1 MSGTH
6 AASEAT
12 AGPGD
17 FPLLFRPL
25 RIGPLE
31 IRNRVIFAGHGSR
44 FVDWH
49 SHHLTERQ
57 GHYLAER
64 AAGGVGLVIQGSA
77 MVHPTGLAAAG
88 INEVYSDA
96 GIPAYAR
103 VAEMVQSEGA
113 AIFGQLSH
121 LGRQGD
127 TFAAHRE
134 LWAPSA
140 LPDPTSR
147 IVPHAMGS
155 RDIAE
160 LIGCYRSA
168 ARRLVAAGFD
178 GLEVYLAHG
187 YLLCSFLSGFS
198 NRRSDGYGGSLENRC
213 RLPLQVLEAVRTEV
227 GHEVPV
233 GIRVSAEE
241 FVPGGLTP
249 AECSDVVAHLLARTP
264 VDYVSVSQSNYA
276 SIDRMIPD
284 MSYPRA
290 PFAHFAGEVRRVT
303 AGVPVFAVARLVTP
317 EQCEELLAA
326 DVADAVCLVRPLI
339 ADPEWAAKA
348 AGGRRE
354 DIRECISCNVGCR
367 GGPHRGSPIACL
379 VNPAVG
385 EEARW
390 GFRRLGRA
398 PAPRRV
404 TVVGGG
410 PGGLKAAETA
420 ALRGHEVILLEAGE
434 RLGGQVLVAA
444 AAMAY
449 RDEFANSVRHLERQV
464 RKLGVEV
471 RTGVRADAATV
482 LATEPSCAAIA
493 TGAWPGGFDVVGG
506 ERIVP
511 AQAAIIEGVAGPR
524 VVLVDAGE
532 AGWKVC
538 TTAESLAAA
547 GHEVTLVTPGN
558 VATSMD
564 AFSRPPMLRRLRA
577 AGVRFCE
584 FHSLAAVHPDAD
596 DLAVEVTESLT
607 GASQV
612 IPADSVVGA
621 AYGVANDDLY
631 RELEVLTA
639 RGGNGDDV
647 PAVGP
652 SATGTGRPDFELHAI
667 GDCLAPRGAIDAIW
681 DAFRV
686 TRDL

>member
-1 MSGTH
+1 MDPEPPPG
-6 AASEAT
+6 T
-12 AGPGD
+12 AGSQGPSY
-17 FPLLFRPL
+17 PLLFRPL

-64 AAGGVGLVIQGSA
+64 AAGGVGLVIQGSS

-88 INEVYSDA
+88 VNEVYSDA

-103 VAEMVQSEGA
+103 VAEMVQAEGA

-140 LPDPTSR
+140 VADPASR
-147 IVPHAMGS
+147 VVPHAMTR

-160 LIGCYRSA
+160 LTESYRSA
-168 ARRLVAAGFD
+168 ARRLVTAGFD

-187 YLLCSFLSGFS
+187 YLLCEFLSRFS
-198 NRRSDGYGGSLENRC
+198 NRRDDGYGGSLENRC
-213 RLPLQVLEAVRTEV
+213 RLPLEVLEAVRVEV
-227 GHEVPV
+227 GDGVPV

-249 AECSDVVAHLLARTP
+249 GECSEMVAYLMARTRL
-264 VDYVSVSQSNYA
+264 DYVSVSQSNYA

-284 MSYPRA
+284 MSFPRA
-290 PFAHFAGEVRRVT
+290 PFAHYAAEVREVT
-303 AGVPVFAVARLVTP
+303 AGVPTFAVARLVTP
-317 EQCEELLAA
+317 DQCEELLATGT
-326 DVADAVCLVRPLI
+326 ADAVCLVRPLI
-339 ADPEWAAKA
+339 ADPEWASKA
-348 AGGRRE
+348 NSGRRE
-354 DIRECISCNVGCR
+354 EIRECISCNVGCR

-390 GFRRLGRA
+390 GFRRLTRA
-398 PAPRRV
+398 SRSRRV
-404 TVVGGG
+404 VVIGGG

-420 ALRGHEVILLEAGE
+420 ALRGHEVTLFEAAE
-434 RLGGQVLVAA
+434 QLGGQVLVAA
-444 AAMAY
+444 AAMPY
-449 RDEFANSVRHLERQV
+449 RDEFANSVRHLERQI
-464 RKLGVEV
+464 RKLGVDV
-471 RTGVRADAATV
+471 RTGIRADAATA
-482 LATEPSCAAIA
+482 LEDDPSCVIVA
-493 TGAWPGGFDVVGG
+493 TGSRPGSFDVPGGELVRSVH
-506 ERIVP
+506 E
-511 AQAAIIEGVAGPR
+511 AIIGGVAGPG

-538 TTAESLAAA
+538 TAAENLAAA
-547 GHEVTLVTPGN
+547 GHEVTLVTPVPVG
-558 VATSMD
+558 AAMD

-577 AGVRFCE
+577 AGVE
-584 FHSLAAVHPDAD
+584 FLEYHTLSAVTANG
-596 DLAVEVTESLT
+596 AEVTETLT
-607 GASQV
+607 GTSRLLA
-612 IPADSVVGA
+612 AGSVVGA
-621 AYGVANDDLY
+621 AYGVADDALFA
-631 RELEVLTA
+631 ELLALGEAGDATA
-639 RGGNGDDV
+639 LDV
-647 PAVGP
+647 HAV
-652 SATGTGRPDFELHAI
+652 
-667 GDCLAPRGAIDAIW
+667 GDCLAPRQAIDAIW

-686 TRDL
+686 ARAL

>member
-1 MSGTH
+1 MSPDAGTAPG
-6 AASEAT
+6 AATPAGT
-12 AGPGD
+12 ADPEGPR

-64 AAGGVGLVIQGSA
+64 AAGGVGLVIQGSS

-88 INEVYSDA
+88 VNEVYSDS

-103 VAEMVQSEGA
+103 VAEMVQAEGA

-140 LPDPTSR
+140 VADPASR
-147 IVPHAMGS
+147 VVPHAMTR

-160 LIGCYRSA
+160 LTDCYRSA
-168 ARRLVAAGFD
+168 ARRLVSAGFD

-187 YLLCSFLSGFS
+187 YLLCEFLSRFS
-198 NRRSDGYGGSLENRC
+198 NSRTDGYGGSLENRC
-213 RLPLQVLEAVRTEV
+213 RLPLEVLEAVRAQV
-227 GHEVPV
+227 GDGVPI

-241 FVPGGLTP
+241 FVPGGLSP
-249 AECSDVVAHLLARTP
+249 GECGEIVAHLLARTR

-284 MSYPRA
+284 MSFPRA
-290 PFAHFAGEVRRVT
+290 PYAHYAGEIREAT
-303 AGVPVFAVARLVTP
+303 AGVPTFAVARLVTP
-317 EQCEELLAA
+317 EQCEELLESG
-326 DVADAVCLVRPLI
+326 VADAVCLVRPLI
-339 ADPEWAAKA
+339 ADPEWASKA
-348 AGGRRE
+348 ASGRRE

-390 GFRRLGRA
+390 GFRRLDRA
-398 PAPRRV
+398 SRARRV
-404 TVVGGG
+404 VVIGGG

-420 ALRGHEVILLEAGE
+420 ALRGHEVILLEAAE

-444 AAMAY
+444 AAMPY
-449 RDEFANSVRHLERQV
+449 RDEFANSVRHLEAQI

-471 RTGVRADAATV
+471 RTGVRADASTALV
-482 LATEPSCAAIA
+482 DDPSCVIVA
-493 TGAWPGGFDVVGG
+493 TGSSPGIIDVPGGELV
-506 ERIVP
+506 VP
-511 AQAAIIEGVAGPR
+511 AQDAILDGVAGPR
-524 VVLVDAGE
+524 VVLIDTGE

-538 TTAESLAAA
+538 TTAENLAAA
-547 GHEVTLVTPGN
+547 GHEVILVSPVPVG
-558 VATSMD
+558 ASLD

-577 AGVRFCE
+577 AGVE
-584 FHSLAAVHPDAD
+584 FLEYHTVSAVRPGGA
-596 DLAVEVTESLT
+596 EVTETLT
-607 GASQV
+607 GTPRLLA
-612 IPADSVVGA
+612 ADSVVGA
-621 AYGVANDDLY
+621 SYGVADDALFG
-631 RELEVLTA
+631 ELLALGEAGEAPGVELF
-639 RGGNGDDV
+639 
-647 PAVGP
+647 AV
-652 SATGTGRPDFELHAI
+652 
-667 GDCLAPRGAIDAIW
+667 GDCLAPRQAIDAVW

-686 TRDL
+686 ARAL

>member
-1 MSGTH
+1 MSPEPGT
-6 AASEAT
+6 AAEPAIPEP
-12 AGPGD
+12 PGGHD

-88 INEVYSDA
+88 INEVYSDS

-103 VAEMVQSEGA
+103 VAEMVQAEGA

-140 LPDPTSR
+140 VADPASR
-147 IVPHAMGS
+147 VVPHAMTG

-160 LIGCYRSA
+160 LTECYADA

-187 YLLCSFLSGFS
+187 YLLCEFLSRFS
-198 NRRSDGYGGSLENRC
+198 NRRNDSYGGSPANRC
-213 RLPLQVLEAVRTEV
+213 RLPLEVLEAVRAEV
-227 GHEVPV
+227 GDEVPV

-241 FVPGGLTP
+241 FVPGGLNP
-249 AECSDVVAHLLARTP
+249 GECSEVVAHLMARTR

-290 PFAHFAGEVRRVT
+290 PFAHYAGEVRQVT
-303 AGVPVFAVARLVTP
+303 GDVPTFAVARLVTP

-326 DVADAVCLVRPLI
+326 EVADAVCLVRPLI
-339 ADPEWAAKA
+339 ADPEWASKA

-390 GFRRLGRA
+390 GFRRLHRA
-398 PAPRRV
+398 SRSRRV
-404 TVVGGG
+404 VVVGGG

-420 ALRGHEVILLEAGE
+420 ALVGHEVILLEAAE
-434 RLGGQVLVAA
+434 QLGGQVLVAA
-444 AAMAY
+444 AAMPY

-464 RKLGVEV
+464 RKLGAEV
-471 RTGVRADAATV
+471 RTGVRVDAATA
-482 LATEPSCAAIA
+482 LADDPSCVVVA
-493 TGAWPGGFDVVGG
+493 TGSFPGGFDVPGG
-506 ERIVP
+506 EMV
-511 AQAAIIEGVAGPR
+511 QSVHEAITAGAAGPR
-524 VVLVDAGE
+524 VVLIDAGE

-538 TTAESLAAA
+538 TAAENLAAA
-547 GHEVTLVTPGN
+547 GHDVTLVTPASVG
-558 VATSMD
+558 ASMD
-564 AFSRPPMLRRLRA
+564 TFSRPPMLRRLRA
-577 AGVRFCE
+577 AGVE
-584 FHSLAAVHPDAD
+584 FLEYHTLSAVTATG
-596 DLAVEVTESLT
+596 AEVTETLT
-607 GASQV
+607 GQSRLL
-612 IPADSVVGA
+612 PADSVVGA
-621 AYGVANDDLY
+621 AYGVADDTLFA
-631 RELEVLTA
+631 ELLTLSEAGNMPEV
-639 RGGNGDDV
+639 
-647 PAVGP
+647 
-652 SATGTGRPDFELHAI
+652 ELHAV
-667 GDCLAPRGAIDAIW
+667 GDCLAPRQAIDAIW

-686 TRDL
+686 ARDL

>member
-1 MSGTH
+1 MSP
-6 AASEAT
+6 SPEAGAPGEG
-12 AGPGD
+12 AGPTPAGVRD

-64 AAGGVGLVIQGSA
+64 AAGGVGLVIQGSS

-88 INEVYSDA
+88 VNEVYSDT

-103 VAEMVQSEGA
+103 VAEMVQAEGA

-140 LPDPTSR
+140 VADPASR
-147 IVPHAMGS
+147 VVPHAMTR

-160 LIGCYRSA
+160 LTGCYRSA

-187 YLLCSFLSGFS
+187 YLLCEFLSRFS
-198 NRRSDGYGGSLENRC
+198 NRREDGYGGSLENRC
-213 RLPLQVLEAVRTEV
+213 RLPLEVLEAVRAEV
-227 GHEVPV
+227 GDGLPV

-249 AECSDVVAHLLARTP
+249 GECSDVVSHLMARTR

-284 MSYPRA
+284 MSFPRA
-290 PFAHFAGEVRRVT
+290 PFAHFAGEVRRAT

-317 EQCEELLAA
+317 EQCEELLATE
-326 DVADAVCLVRPLI
+326 VADAVCLVRPLI

-348 AGGRRE
+348 ASGRRE

-390 GFRRLGRA
+390 GFRRLARA
-398 PAPRRV
+398 PSPRRV

-420 ALRGHEVILLEAGE
+420 ALRGHEVILLEATAQ
-434 RLGGQVLVAA
+434 LGGQVLVAA
-444 AAMAY
+444 AAMPY
-449 RDEFANSVRHLERQV
+449 RDEFADSVRHLERQI
-464 RKLGVEV
+464 RKLGVGV

-482 LATEPSCAAIA
+482 LATEPSCVVVA
-493 TGAWPGGFDVVGG
+493 TGASPGGFDVPGG
-506 ERIVP
+506 ELVHSVHD
-511 AQAAIIEGVAGPR
+511 AITAGVKGPR

-532 AGWKVC
+532 ANWKVC
-538 TTAESLAAA
+538 TTAENLAAA
-547 GHEVTLVTPGN
+547 GHEVTLVTPVSVG
-558 VATSMD
+558 AAMD

-577 AGVRFCE
+577 AGVE
-584 FHSLAAVHPDAD
+584 FLEYHTLSAVRPG
-596 DLAVEVTESLT
+596 AVEVTETLT
-607 GASQV
+607 GSSRPLV
-612 IPADSVVGA
+612 ADCVVGA
-621 AYGVANDDLY
+621 AYGVADDALFG
-631 RELEVLTA
+631 ELLALGEAGEAPGV
-639 RGGNGDDV
+639 
-647 PAVGP
+647 
-652 SATGTGRPDFELHAI
+652 ELHAA
-667 GDCLAPRGAIDAIW
+667 GDCLAPRQAIDAIW
-681 DAFRV
+681 DAFRIA
-686 TRDL
+686 RAL

>member
-1 MSGTH
+1 MSSDRPPPQPDV
-6 AASEAT
+6 AASGE
-12 AGPGD
+12 PVLPY
-17 FPLLFRPL
+17 PLLFRPL

-64 AAGGVGLVIQGSA
+64 AAGGVGLIIQGSS

-88 INEVYSDA
+88 INEVYSDS

-103 VAEMVQSEGA
+103 VAEMVQAEGA

-140 LPDPTSR
+140 VADPASR
-147 IVPHAMGS
+147 VVPHAMTH

-160 LIGCYRSA
+160 LTGCYRSA

-187 YLLCSFLSGFS
+187 YLLCEFLSRFS
-198 NRRSDGYGGSLENRC
+198 NSRTDGYGGSLANRC
-213 RLPLQVLEAVRTEV
+213 RLPLEVLEAVRTEV
-227 GHEVPV
+227 GDGVPV

-241 FVPGGLTP
+241 FVPGGLSP
-249 AECSDVVAHLLARTP
+249 GECGEIVAHLMDRTR

-284 MSYPRA
+284 MSFPRA
-290 PFAHFAGEVRRVT
+290 PYAHYAGEIREAT
-303 AGVPVFAVARLVTP
+303 AGVPTFAVARLVTP
-317 EQCEELLAA
+317 EQCEELLVAG
-326 DVADAVCLVRPLI
+326 VADAVCLVRPLI
-339 ADPEWAAKA
+339 ADPEWAAKTA
-348 AGGRRE
+348 SGRRE

-390 GFRRLGRA
+390 GFRRLTTASRA
-398 PAPRRV
+398 RRV
-404 TVVGGG
+404 VVIGGG

-420 ALRGHEVILLEAGE
+420 ALRGHEVILLEATE

-444 AAMAY
+444 AAMPY
-449 RDEFANSVRHLERQV
+449 RDEFAESIRHLERQV

-471 RTGVRADAATV
+471 RTGRRADAAIA
-482 LATEPSCAAIA
+482 LADDPSCVIVA
-493 TGAWPGGFDVVGG
+493 TGSSPGIIDVPGGELVRSVH
-506 ERIVP
+506 E
-511 AQAAIIEGVAGPR
+511 AITAGVAGPR
-524 VVLVDAGE
+524 VVLADAGE
-532 AGWKVC
+532 AGWKAC
-538 TTAESLAAA
+538 TAAENLAAA
-547 GHEVTLVTPGN
+547 GHEVILVSPVSVG
-558 VATSMD
+558 ASMD
-564 AFSRPPMLRRLRA
+564 TFSRPPMLRRLRA
-577 AGVRFCE
+577 AGVE
-584 FHSLAAVHPDAD
+584 FLEYHTLSAVRPGAA
-596 DLAVEVTESLT
+596 EVTETLT
-607 GASQV
+607 GSPRLL
-612 IPADSVVGA
+612 PADSVVGA
-621 AYGVANDDLY
+621 SYGVADDALFG
-631 RELEVLTA
+631 ELLTLSEA
-639 RGGNGDDV
+639 GNMPGV
-647 PAVGP
+647 
-652 SATGTGRPDFELHAI
+652 ELHAV

-681 DAFRV
+681 DAFRAA
-686 TRDL
+686 RAL

>member
-1 MSGTH
+1 MSPEGRSPGEP
-6 AASEAT
+6 AASTESCEH
-12 AGPGD
+12 D

-64 AAGGVGLVIQGSA
+64 AAGGVGLVIQGSS

-88 INEVYSDA
+88 VNEVYSDSA
-96 GIPAYAR
+96 IPAYAR

-140 LPDPTSR
+140 VADPASR
-147 IVPHAMGS
+147 VVPHAMTA

-160 LIGCYRSA
+160 LTGCYRSA
-168 ARRLVAAGFD
+168 ARRLAAAGFD

-187 YLLCSFLSGFS
+187 YLLCEFLSRFS
-198 NRRSDGYGGSLENRC
+198 NTRTDGYGGSPENRC
-213 RLPLQVLEAVRTEV
+213 RLPLEVLEAVRAEV
-227 GHEVPV
+227 GEGVPV

-249 AECSDVVAHLLARTP
+249 GECSEVVGHLMARTR

-290 PFAHFAGEVRRVT
+290 PFAHYAGEVRQAT
-303 AGVPVFAVARLVTP
+303 GATPVFAVARLITP

-326 DVADAVCLVRPLI
+326 GTADAVCLVRPLI
-339 ADPEWAAKA
+339 ADPEWASKA
-348 AGGRRE
+348 ATGRRE

-385 EEARW
+385 EEDRW
-390 GFRRLGRA
+390 GFRRLTKA
-398 PAPRRV
+398 SETRRV
-404 TVVGGG
+404 VVVGGG

-420 ALRGHEVILLEAGE
+420 ALRGHEVVLFEAAE
-434 RLGGQVLVAA
+434 RLGGQVLIAA
-444 AAMAY
+444 AAMPY
-449 RDEFANSVRHLERQV
+449 RDEFANSVRHLEHQV
-464 RKLGVEV
+464 RKLGVDI
-471 RTGVRADAATV
+471 RTGTRAGAETA
-482 LATEPSCAAIA
+482 LASEPHCVIVA
-493 TGAWPGGFDVVGG
+493 TGSFPGGFDVPGG
-506 ERIVP
+506 DLIRS
-511 AQAAIIEGVAGPR
+511 AHYAITDGVAGPG
-524 VVLVDAGE
+524 VILVDSGE

-538 TTAESLAAA
+538 TTAENLAAA
-547 GHEVTLVTPGN
+547 GHRVTLVTPGS
-558 VATSMD
+558 VAASMD

-577 AGVRFCE
+577 AGVE
-584 FHSLAAVHPDAD
+584 FLEYHTLSAVAAGSA
-596 DLAVEVTESLT
+596 EVTETLT
-607 GASQV
+607 GRSRRLS
-612 IPADSVVGA
+612 ADSVVGA
-621 AYGVANDDLY
+621 AYGVADDALFG
-631 RELEVLTA
+631 ELSA
-639 RGGNGDDV
+639 RV
-647 PAVGP
+647 
-652 SATGTGRPDFELHAI
+652 SSGRPPRIEVHAV
-667 GDCLAPRGAIDAIW
+667 GDCLAPRQAIDAIW

-686 TRDL
+686 ARDL